1 MECRCRV
8 GRCLITPFHII
19 CAAAYHACRCDE
31 GKVAVAVG
39 FEAECHHIGA
49 ASAAGIRQGVV
60 FPRLEVIA
68 AGVECVSLCRVGD
81 SASAASTSTRPA
93 ATATL

>member
-1 MECRCRV
+1 MECCRRI
-8 GRCLITPFHII
+8 GRSLRSIFYII
-19 CAAAYHACRCDE
+19 GVAAYHACRCDE

-68 AGVECVSLCRVGD
+68 AGIECIALCRVGD
-81 SASAASTSTRPA
+81 GASAAAATRPA
-93 ATATL
+93 ATTL